1 MQKGGEECMIE
12 FTIFGDPVAQGR
24 PKFSTAGGFV
34 RAYDPKKSKD
44 YKDYVKLAAAE
55 KAPDQLLEG
64 ALAIVIKVFR
74 PMPKAFSQKK
84 IAAAEYGLIRPITK
98 PDADNYLKGIKDALK
113 NIMWKDD
120 SQIVDAHVTKW
131 YSWKP
136 RVEVQITEIVGT
148 PVNKPQEAVP
158 TLF

>member
-1 MQKGGEECMIE
+1 MIE
-12 FTIFGDPVAQGR
+12 FTIYGDPVAQGR
-24 PKFSTAGGFV
+24 PRFSNAGGFV
-34 RAYDPKKSKD
+34 KAYDPKKSRD

-55 KAPDQLLEG
+55 KAPAKLLEG
-64 ALAIVIKVFR
+64 ALSIVIKVYR

-84 IAAAEYGLIRPITK
+84 AAEAEAGRIRPITK

-120 SQIVDAHVTKW
+120 SQIVDAYVSKW
-131 YSWKP
+131 YSQKP
-136 RVEVQITEIVGT
+136 RVEVQIQEIGEALV
-148 PVNKPQEAVP
+148 VKPKAAEA